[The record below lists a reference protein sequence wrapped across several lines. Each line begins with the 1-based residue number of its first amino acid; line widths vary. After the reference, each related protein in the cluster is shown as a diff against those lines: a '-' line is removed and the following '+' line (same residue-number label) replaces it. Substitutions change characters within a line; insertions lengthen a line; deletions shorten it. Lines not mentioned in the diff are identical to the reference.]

1 LEPPKGFVTASA
13 VAPNRAPGAS
23 EHLPCEPFGGRVTAR
38 SEAKKSSV
46 AAPHRSAAAAFSALA
61 MQAVTVDYVTR
72 ASWVVAP
79 GTYDE
84 EEAETRSAR
93 LAGADVRES
102 PSAPAATPRSGLL
115 GMISSEALVVG
126 ESTVNALLRFL
137 PARRGKPHAII
148 FTLANAAVLV
158 LLFFWC
164 AALLRRVM
172 CAAM

>member
-1 LEPPKGFVTASA
+1 
-13 VAPNRAPGAS
+13 
-23 EHLPCEPFGGRVTAR
+23 
-38 SEAKKSSV
+38 
-46 AAPHRSAAAAFSALA
+46 
-61 MQAVTVDYVTR
+61 MQAATVDYVTR

-79 GTYDE
+79 GAYDE
-84 EEAETRSAR
+84 EEAEARSAR

-102 PSAPAATPRSGLL
+102 PAATPRSGLL

-164 AALLRRVM
+164 AALLQRVI
-172 CAAM
+172 CAAI